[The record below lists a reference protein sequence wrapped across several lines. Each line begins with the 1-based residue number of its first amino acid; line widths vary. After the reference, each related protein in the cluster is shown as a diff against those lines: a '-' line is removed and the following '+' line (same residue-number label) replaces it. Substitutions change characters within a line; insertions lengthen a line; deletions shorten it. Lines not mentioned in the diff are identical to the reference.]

1 MPRSKPS
8 KPSTPRSWIVPV
20 EDGLRLTVRVQP
32 GARRTELGGPVALAG
47 GGAALKARVT
57 AAPEGGQANAALISL
72 LAKTWR
78 LPKGNFEIVSGRRER
93 TKTLLI
99 VGDPVALEARLARWS
114 LENEARDGR

>member
-1 MPRSKPS
+1 
-8 KPSTPRSWIVPV
+8 
-20 EDGLRLTVRVQP
+20 VRVQP

-57 AAPEGGQANAALISL
+57 TAPEGGQANAALISL